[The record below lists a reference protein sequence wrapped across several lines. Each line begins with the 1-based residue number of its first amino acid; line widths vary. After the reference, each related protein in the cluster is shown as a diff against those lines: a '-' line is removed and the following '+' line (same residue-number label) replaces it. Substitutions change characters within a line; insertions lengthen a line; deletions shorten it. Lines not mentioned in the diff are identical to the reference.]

1 MKEIEFWYEF
11 ASPYSYIS
19 MMRIGDIAEHV
30 GVEVHY
36 QPFLLGPIFKQFGWE
51 LSPFITYPEKGRYF
65 FRDIERETA
74 AYGLPLTMPEV
85 FPQRGLLAARTALVG
100 MEQGWGVEFSKAVYA
115 RQFQQGLSISEEA
128 DIGTVLE
135 GMQMGEVGGILARAQ
150 SEEIKGR
157 MFKITDHAKAIGIIG
172 APTFVARGEIFWG
185 NDRLERAFQYALG
198 Y

>member
-1 MKEIEFWYEF
+1 MKELQFWYEF

-19 MMRIGDIAEHV
+19 MMRIGDIAEQV

-36 QPFLLGPIFKQFGWE
+36 QPFLLGPIFKDFGWE

-65 FRDIERETA
+65 FRDIQREAA
-74 AYGLPLTMPEV
+74 AYGLPLTMPAE

-100 MEQGWGVEFSKAVYA
+100 MEEGWGVAFSQAVYV
-115 RQFQQGLSISEEA
+115 RQFSEGLSISGEE
-128 DIGTVLE
+128 DIGFILE
-135 GMQMGEVGGILARAQ
+135 SMEMGEVGGILARAQ
-150 SEEIKGR
+150 SDEIKGKL
-157 MFKITDHAKAIGIIG
+157 FKITDQAKALGIIG
-172 APTFVARGEIFWG
+172 APSFIAREELFWG